1 MSGDEPDQRGSHA
14 RSSLAH
20 PRYRIPVVDY
30 LNALVRR
37 IAETAA
43 WLNVF
48 LIAIIVIQVV
58 MRYGFHHGLVPL
70 EELMWHFYAVA
81 FMFGMAYAITNDT
94 HIRVDVLHMKLPRS
108 ARHIIEILGILL
120 LLMPFLWII
129 FHHSL
134 EWVAE
139 SYRFDEASTSP
150 QGLPYRWVI
159 KSVIPLSCVLMF
171 LAALARL
178 IQESLLLLQRGKE
191 PKPDK
196 PEQIN
201 MLRRLFRVEAVR
213 DGES

>member
-1 MSGDEPDQRGSHA
+1 MFGDEPDQRGSHA
-14 RSSLAH
+14 RSSSAY
-20 PRYRIPVVDY
+20 PSYRIPVVDY
-30 LNALVRR
+30 LNALVSR
-37 IAETAA
+37 IAEAAA
-43 WLNVF
+43 WLNVV
-48 LIAIIVIQVV
+48 LIAIILIQVV

-94 HIRVDVLHMKLPRS
+94 HIRVDLLHMKLPRP

-134 EWVAE
+134 EWVAD
-139 SYRFDEASTSP
+139 SYRLDEASTSP
-150 QGLPYRWVI
+150 QGLPHRWVI

-178 IQESLLLLQRGKE
+178 IQETLLLFHRGKE
-191 PKPDK
+191 PESALPV
-196 PEQIN
+196 QIN
-201 MLRRLFRVEAVR
+201 MLRRLFRVETR
-213 DGES
+213 SDGEG